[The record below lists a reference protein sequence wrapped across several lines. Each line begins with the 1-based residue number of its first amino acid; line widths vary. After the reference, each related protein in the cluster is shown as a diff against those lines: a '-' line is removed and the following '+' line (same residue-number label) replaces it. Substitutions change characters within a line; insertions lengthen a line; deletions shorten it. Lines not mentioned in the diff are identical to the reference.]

1 MKICVWNLINR
12 NPCRDL
18 HWLGNKFRLLLRL
31 QKKMIKKSASEQ
43 SLYLHCNLRPMWH
56 YVCRSKLW
64 DQEFRCIL
72 SDEEI
77 WLDQSENE
85 SLVLEESVQ
94 ICKFGGYIIFFNI
107 HLDKRLEDIWI
118 FVSTWI
124 TIQHGAKTLT
134 IHLVIL
140 RVPISQSWS
149 VEWRTHFYFAAFS
162 IFFLK
167 FETRQWQSRDDRVL
181 NLKIPVR
188 LPLFWSTW
196 SRAIAGLW
204 RG

>member
-1 MKICVWNLINR
+1 MKICVWKLINR

-140 RVPISQSWS
+140 RVPIVSHDQWNDA
-149 VEWRTHFYFAAFS
+149 RTFILLHS
-162 IFFLK
+162 LFF
-167 FETRQWQSRDDRVL
+167 FW
-181 NLKIPVR
+181 NLKPASGNLVMTE
-188 LPLFWSTW
+188 F
-196 SRAIAGLW
+196 
-204 RG
+204 